1 MKPVRLMS
9 RFFCIVAMM
18 MWLGQAAG
26 QDVEQVAKSDPWIS
40 NGSLTM
46 SNIFSWPSDSL
57 SKEQAYSYY
66 ISGAL
71 NTTFFGVVSVPMS
84 FSYTNNDYASTI
96 AYPFNRFSLAPS
108 YKWIKTY
115 IGFSSMTFSQYT
127 LSGREF
133 MGGGVELTPPD
144 VPVVFSA
151 FYGRFNKA
159 VDFDSATMKP
169 IYRRLG
175 GGVLVGY
182 NGERLSVKVNAI
194 RVADDKESLKFADS
208 DTNYIAPQ
216 GNVAFGIEVS
226 ANPFENTS
234 VSAQYTMSIVDT
246 DIASKDSSGTTM
258 GILDDEDDTY
268 RYSAYKL
275 SASHSFGIGSLGA
288 SLERVSPNYMS
299 FGSYYNTDDF
309 QNVTLDFTVRIGKFA
324 NISGNVG
331 FQHDNLDGQDVNTN
345 SQTIYNCS
353 LQLTPFERFV
363 LSGSISNIQSYVYIK
378 DIIEKVTETNQ
389 YQNLDT
395 LSYTEL
401 NFNANGNVSYSF
413 GDQQVLPQSVT
424 VGYTYQ
430 RASHEQDNCDKYI
443 DTKLHNINASYQITH
458 AESKTSLSLSGN
470 FNRTQNTI
478 VTDVLTYGATLSN
491 SFVKNLNVSV
501 GVTCSNVSSEKN
513 YDIINARATLSY
525 SLLEHHSVSMNIT
538 SLNNNSQS
546 RGTQYS
552 ANLTYSYNFS
562 CGRKHVEEEGNKKWF
577 ADF

>member
-1 MKPVRLMS
+1 MRSRL
-9 RFFCIVAMM
+9 FCIVLMT
-18 MWLGQAAG
+18 MWMGQVVG
-26 QDVEQVAKSDPWIS
+26 QDVEQVVKADPWIS

-46 SNIFSWPSDSL
+46 SNVFSWPSDSL
-57 SKEQAYSYY
+57 NKEQTYSCY

-71 NTTFFGVVSVPMS
+71 NTTLYGVVSVPIS
-84 FSYTNNDYASTI
+84 FSYTNNEYASTI
-96 AYPFNRFSLAPS
+96 AYPFNRFSLSPS

-133 MGGGVELTPPD
+133 MGGGVELTPPTI
-144 VPVVFSA
+144 PVIFSA

-182 NGERLSVKVNAI
+182 KGDNLTVKVNAI
-194 RVADDKESLKFADS
+194 HVADDKESLMFAEL

-234 VSAQYTMSIVDT
+234 VSAQYSMSIVDS
-246 DIASKDSSGTTM
+246 DCASKDSSGTTM
-258 GILDDEDDTY
+258 GILVDEDDTY

-275 SASHSFGIGSLGA
+275 SANHNFGIGSLGA
-288 SLERVSPNYMS
+288 SIERVSPNYMS

-309 QNVTLDFTVRIGKFA
+309 QNVTVDFTARVGKFA
-324 NISGNVG
+324 NVSGNVG
-331 FQHDNLDGQDVNTN
+331 FQHDNLDKQDVNTN
-345 SQTIYNCS
+345 SQAIYNCN

-363 LSGSISNIQSYVYIK
+363 LNGSISNIQSYVYIK

-401 NFNANGNVSYSF
+401 NFNTNETVSYSF

-501 GVTCSNVSSEKN
+501 AVTCSNVSSEKS
-513 YDIINARATLSY
+513 YDIINARAALSY
-525 SLLEHHSVSMNIT
+525 SFFEHHLVSMNIT

-546 RGTQYS
+546 RGTKYS
-552 ANLTYSYNFS
+552 ATITYGYNFS
-562 CGRKHVEEEGNKKWF
+562 CGRKRIEEEKKWF